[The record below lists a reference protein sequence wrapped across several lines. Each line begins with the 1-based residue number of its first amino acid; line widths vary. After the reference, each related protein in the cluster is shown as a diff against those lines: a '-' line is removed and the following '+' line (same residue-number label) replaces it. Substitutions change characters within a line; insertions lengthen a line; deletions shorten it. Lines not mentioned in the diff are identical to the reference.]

1 MILQALVKAYEALAE
16 RGELEKPG
24 WVEVKVSFAL
34 ELDGQ
39 GKLLQVFP
47 LGLPDK
53 KGKRTARPM
62 KLPEQVKRSSG
73 VAANFLCD
81 NAIYMLGLNLKD
93 KKDRALK
100 CYAACAE
107 LNTRLLQGVE
117 HPMAR
122 AICRF
127 FETWDA
133 EHAEEHPLIAP
144 ILAELKAG
152 GNLIFSM
159 DSTFAQE
166 VPEIR
171 AAWDR
176 YYGDRADA
184 PRGRCLVTG
193 EEGPIALLHPSI
205 KGVPGAQPTGAS
217 LVSFNAASYESY
229 GRSAS
234 QGLNAPVS
242 ERAAFA
248 YGAALNYMLRER
260 DYHTRLGDT
269 TMVLWEAGA
278 QRVYSA
284 AMSYL
289 MNSADDS
296 SDDELDQQKLR
307 QAIEELR
314 RGKTAL
320 IDGVAMNPE
329 NRFYI
334 LGLAP
339 NASRLSVRFFLQ
351 NSFRGFVE
359 NLHEHQKRLEIVRP
373 AFDER
378 EELSLWM
385 MLSETTNP
393 KSKDKKPPDRLV
405 GEVMRAILSDAPYPV
420 SLFEQVQLR
429 LRAEQ
434 DVSRGKAAIIKA
446 YLLKNVVRDDD
457 AHPMKE
463 VLKVKL
469 NDEVTYTPYVLGRL
483 FAVLEKLQVDSTDS
497 KLSTTIRNRYF
508 NAACA
513 TPMLV
518 FPTLLKLA
526 QAHLNRANE
535 GTRVYYDKMLQEL
548 YTRLDETYP
557 KRLTLE
563 DQGVFQLGYYHQKQ
577 KLWTKKE
584 DRDNG

>member
-62 KLPEQVKRSSG
+62 KLPAPVKRASG

-81 NAIYMLGLNLKD
+81 NAMYMLGLDLKG

-100 CYAACAE
+100 CCAACAA

-176 YYGDRADA
+176 HYGDRADA

-217 LVSFNAASYESY
+217 LVSFNAVSYESY

-234 QGLNAPVS
+234 QGLNAPVG

-320 IDGVAMNPE
+320 IDGISMNPE

-351 NSFRGFVE
+351 NSFRAFAE

-385 MLSETTNP
+385 MLGETTNQ

-405 GEVMRAILSDAPYPV
+405 GEVMRAILSNAPYPV

-469 NDEVTYTPYVLGRL
+469 NDEATYTPYVLGRL

>member
-16 RGELEKPG
+16 RGNLEKPG
-24 WVEVKVSFAL
+24 WLEVKVSFAL

-47 LGLPDK
+47 LGLPDA

-81 NAIYMLGLNLKD
+81 NAMYMLGLNLKD
-93 KKDRALK
+93 KKERALK
-100 CYAACAE
+100 CYAACAA
-107 LNTRLLQGVE
+107 LNTRLLQDVE

-133 EHAEEHPLIAP
+133 EHAAEHPLISP
-144 ILAELKAG
+144 ILAELMAG
-152 GNLIFSM
+152 GNLVFSM

-171 AAWDR
+171 TTWDR
-176 YYGDRADA
+176 HYGDQADV
-184 PRGRCLVTG
+184 PHGRCLVTG

-217 LVSFNAASYESY
+217 LVSFNAMSYESY

-234 QGLNAPVS
+234 QGLNAPVG
-242 ERAAFA
+242 ERATFA
-248 YGAALNYMLRER
+248 YGAALNYMLREM
-260 DYHTRLGDT
+260 DYYTRLGDT
-269 TMVLWEAGA
+269 TMVFWEAGA
-278 QRVYSA
+278 QRLYSA
-284 AMSYL
+284 AMCSL
-289 MNSADDS
+289 MNGSDGS
-296 SDDELDQQKLR
+296 SDNELDQQKLR
-307 QAIEELR
+307 QAVEELR
-314 RGKTAL
+314 KGKTAL
-320 IDGVAMNPE
+320 IDGISMNPE

-351 NSFRGFVE
+351 NSFRAFAE
-359 NLHEHQKRLEIVRP
+359 NLHEHQERLEIVRP

-385 MLSETTNP
+385 MLGETTNQ

-405 GEVMRAILSDAPYPV
+405 GEVMRAIFSNAPYPV

-446 YLLKNVVRDDD
+446 YLMKNVVRDDD

-463 VLKVKL
+463 VLTVKL
-469 NDEVTYTPYVLGRL
+469 NDEATYTPYVLGRL

-497 KLSTTIRNRYF
+497 RLNTTIRNRYF

-513 TPMLV
+513 TPALI

-526 QAHLNRANE
+526 QAHMNRANE
-535 GTRVYYDKMLQEL
+535 GTRVYYDKMMQDLCA
-548 YTRLDETYP
+548 RLDETFP
-557 KRLTLE
+557 KQQTLE
-563 DQGVFQLGYYHQKQ
+563 EQGVFQLGYYHQKQ

>member
-1 MILQALVKAYEALAE
+1 M
-16 RGELEKPG
+16 
-24 WVEVKVSFAL
+24 
-34 ELDGQ
+34 
-39 GKLLQVFP
+39 
-47 LGLPDK
+47 
-53 KGKRTARPM
+53 
-62 KLPEQVKRSSG
+62 
-73 VAANFLCD
+73 
-81 NAIYMLGLNLKD
+81 
-93 KKDRALK
+93 
-100 CYAACAE
+100 
-107 LNTRLLQGVE
+107 
-117 HPMAR
+117 
-122 AICRF
+122 
-127 FETWDA
+127 
-133 EHAEEHPLIAP
+133 
-144 ILAELKAG
+144 
-152 GNLIFSM
+152 
-159 DSTFAQE
+159 
-166 VPEIR
+166 
-171 AAWDR
+171 
-176 YYGDRADA
+176 
-184 PRGRCLVTG
+184 
-193 EEGPIALLHPSI
+193 
-205 KGVPGAQPTGAS
+205 
-217 LVSFNAASYESY
+217 
-229 GRSAS
+229 
-234 QGLNAPVS
+234 
-242 ERAAFA
+242 
-248 YGAALNYMLRER
+248 
-260 DYHTRLGDT
+260 
-269 TMVLWEAGA
+269 
-278 QRVYSA
+278 
-284 AMSYL
+284 
-289 MNSADDS
+289 
-296 SDDELDQQKLR
+296 
-307 QAIEELR
+307 
-314 RGKTAL
+314 
-320 IDGVAMNPE
+320 
-329 NRFYI
+329 
-334 LGLAP
+334 
-339 NASRLSVRFFLQ
+339 
-351 NSFRGFVE
+351 
-359 NLHEHQKRLEIVRP
+359 RP

-385 MLSETTNP
+385 MLSETTNQ
-393 KSKDKKPPDRLV
+393 KSKDKKPPYRLV

>member
-47 LGLPDK
+47 LGLPDS

-100 CYAACAE
+100 CYAACAA

-152 GNLIFSM
+152 GNLVFSM

-176 YYGDRADA
+176 QYGDRADA

-217 LVSFNAASYESY
+217 LVSFNAVSYESY

-234 QGLNAPVS
+234 QGLNAPVG

-269 TMVLWEAGA
+269 TLVFWEAGA
-278 QRVYSA
+278 QRLYSA

-320 IDGVAMNPE
+320 IDGISMNPE

-351 NSFRGFVE
+351 NSFRAFAE

-385 MLSETTNP
+385 MLGETTNQ

-405 GEVMRAILSDAPYPV
+405 GEVMRAILSNAPYPV

-469 NDEVTYTPYVLGRL
+469 NDEATYTPYVLGRL

-535 GTRVYYDKMLQEL
+535 GTRRKYDKDIRDLCA
-548 YTRLDETYP
+548 RLDETFP
-557 KRLTLE
+557 RQQTLE

>member
-24 WVEVKVSFAL
+24 WVEVKVSYAL

-47 LGLPDK
+47 LGLPDS

-81 NAIYMLGLNLKD
+81 NAMYMLGLDLKG

-100 CYAACAE
+100 CCAACAA
-107 LNTRLLQGVE
+107 LNTRLLQDVE

-133 EHAEEHPLIAP
+133 ERAEQHPLVAP

-152 GNLIFSM
+152 GNLVFSM
-159 DSTFAQE
+159 GDTFAQD

-176 YYGDRADA
+176 HYGDRADV
-184 PRGRCLVTG
+184 PHGRCLVTG
-193 EEGPIALLHPSI
+193 EESPIALLHPSI

-217 LVSFNAASYESY
+217 LVAFNAVSYESY

-307 QAIEELR
+307 QAVEELR
-314 RGKTAL
+314 RGRTAL
-320 IDGVAMNPE
+320 IDGISMNPE

-385 MLSETTNP
+385 MLGETTNQ

-405 GEVMRAILSDAPYPV
+405 GEVMRAILSNAPYPV

-446 YLLKNVVRDDD
+446 YLLKNVVRDND

-469 NDEVTYTPYVLGRL
+469 NDEATYTPYVLGRL

-518 FPTLLKLA
+518 FPTLIKLA

-563 DQGVFQLGYYHQKQ
+563 EQGVFQLGYYHQKQ